1 VPDPGPEVTLV
12 RHGETEWSKSGQHTG
27 RTDLPL
33 TEEGVEEARAAGQVL
48 KGTVFDLVL
57 TSPLRRARETA
68 ELAGLS
74 GATVDGDLREW
85 DYGEFEGLTTPQINE
100 RYPDWTIWTG
110 PWPGGE
116 TSDQIGARADRA
128 IARCLELAPGTKV
141 AVVAHGHFLRVF
153 GARWLGAPVIAG
165 RWLPLSTAA
174 ICRLGW
180 EHDWRALRTWNLTPP
195 GLSASGWGTMGE

>member
-1 VPDPGPEVTLV
+1 VADPGPEVTLI

-33 TEEGVEEARAAGQVL
+33 TQEGQAEARAAGRML
-48 KGTVFDLVL
+48 AGASFDVVI

-68 ELAGLS
+68 QLAGLPD
-74 GATVDGDLREW
+74 AVVDDDLREW
-85 DYGEFEGLTTPQINE
+85 DYGDFEGLTTPQIHE
-100 RYPDWTIWTG
+100 RYPDWTIWDG

-116 TSDQIGARADRA
+116 TAAQVAARADRA
-128 IARCLELAPGTKV
+128 IARCLEHPPGTQV

-153 GARWLGAPVIAG
+153 GARWLGAPVEAG
-165 RWLPLSTAA
+165 RWLALSTAS

-180 EHDWRALRTWNLTPP
+180 EHDWPTLWAWNLTPP
-195 GLSASGWGTMGE
+195 GL